1 MCTIKRYI
9 FLKSYNQY
17 KVYNLWPKKINKWIT
32 WNKQNKLQ
40 THEQVNVYAI

>member
-1 MCTIKRYI
+1 MCTIKRNI

-17 KVYNLWPKKINKWIT
+17 KVYNLWPKKNKCIT
-32 WNKQNKLQ
+32 WNKQIKLQ